1 MSTPTISFDSLHAQL
16 TQLQQVLKTD
26 EHALAERI
34 ITDHAQQLQQYL
46 QQDGA
51 DISRETLQKLLQKQ
65 QALTTQMLQL
75 RDEAAVWLRANRYFN
90 NATRVYAQAGL
101 LR

>member
-1 MSTPTISFDSLHAQL
+1 MSTPTISIASLHAQL

-34 ITDHAQQLQQYL
+34 VTDHAEQLQQYL

-51 DISRETLQKLLQKQ
+51 DISRETLQKLLQRQ
-65 QALTTQMLQL
+65 QAVTAQMVQL
-75 RDEAAVWLRANRYFN
+75 RDEAAAWLRANRYFN
-90 NATRVYAQAGL
+90 NATRLYSQAGL